1 MNFLISYGLLR
12 DLHCVFVTV
21 SLGTT
26 AVAGPVSHGKSAT
39 ARNLESLFSV
49 VFHRG
54 VSKYRA
60 SASKQAVEL
69 LKVLI
74 LLDKGMIT
82 FLGIWKCSVQILY
95 LISCKER
102 GLLTSYISVSV
113 SLCPLFPTNNDHT
126 ESDLELQEATV
137 RTSQPFAKYLPFVV
151 QSFRSLLCGPWHCP
165 AWINC
170 KPFLL

>member
-39 ARNLESLFSV
+39 ARNLEPVFSV
-49 VFHRG
+49 AFHRG
-54 VSKYRA
+54 VSKCRA
-60 SASKQAVEL
+60 SASKQAVQL

-82 FLGIWKCSVQILY
+82 FLGILKDPVQILC
-95 LISCKER
+95 LISCKE
-102 GLLTSYISVSV
+102 
-113 SLCPLFPTNNDHT
+113 C
-126 ESDLELQEATV
+126 
-137 RTSQPFAKYLPFVV
+137 
-151 QSFRSLLCGPWHCP
+151 
-165 AWINC
+165 
-170 KPFLL
+170 